1 VGNGLIGLIAGMAM
15 LFTDKK
21 KSMDTVL
28 VIGAVLAALATLF
41 FFLFRNVPNTLFYDP
56 ANNIFGDQPM
66 SMLAG
71 LSIVVGFILVVIV
84 RFAFGKNI
92 DVAAAVTWGMLGNL
106 IGLGFAAISDIWIN
120 GYPLAVAIVG
130 EFLPSAGPNLIFAAI
145 LVPILVV
152 AYASLQRQTG
162 R

>member
-1 VGNGLIGLIAGMAM
+1 M
-15 LFTDKK
+15 
-21 KSMDTVL
+21 
-28 VIGAVLAALATLF
+28 
-41 FFLFRNVPNTLFYDP
+41 
-56 ANNIFGDQPM
+56 
-66 SMLAG
+66 
-71 LSIVVGFILVVIV
+71 VIV
-84 RFAFGKNI
+84 RFVFGENI

-120 GYPLAVAIVG
+120 GYPPAVAIVG

-152 AYASLQRQTG
+152 AYAALQRQTG